1 MDLVINS
8 YKMGYN
14 LYQYSIDPYIPDDG
28 FSDSP
33 HMREAGLEIHSPSLP
48 HTAVIELSFNNFSS
62 Q

>member
-1 MDLVINS
+1 MQMDLVINIRGGIN
-8 YKMGYN
+8 YT
-14 LYQYSIDPYIPDDG
+14 SIVYIPDNG

-48 HTAVIELSFNNFSS
+48 HTAVIELSFSNFSS